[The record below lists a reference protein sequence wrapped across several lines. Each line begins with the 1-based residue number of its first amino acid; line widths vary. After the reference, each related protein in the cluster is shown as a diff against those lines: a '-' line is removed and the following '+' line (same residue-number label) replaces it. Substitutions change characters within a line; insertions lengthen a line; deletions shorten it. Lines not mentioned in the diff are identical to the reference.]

1 MLLQNGEKWRSVVSN
16 PFLRRVVARLLSGG
30 VLAAFCVPLHLG
42 AEERSTLLEAARSVI
57 ASAEYPALITLDERG
72 QPRARTVDAFVPDD
86 DFVVW
91 VATRPVTR
99 KVKQIKAHR
108 SVTLY
113 YFSAELSSY
122 VTLMGDASLVSDT
135 VTKRAMRRV
144 QDHEKLYPHF
154 PDDYILIKVVPN
166 RLEGVLPGFRG
177 DEKTWEP
184 VGVNFP

>member
-1 MLLQNGEKWRSVVSN
+1 MLHQ
-16 PFLRRVVARLLSGG
+16 FLRCGLGSLLNLG
-30 VLAAFCVPLHLG
+30 VLVVLCLPLSLAA
-42 AEERSTLLEAARSVI
+42 EQRSTLLEAARTVI
-57 ASAEYPALITLDERG
+57 ASAGYPALITLDEQG
-72 QPRARTVDAFVPDD
+72 QPRARTVDAFEPDD

-99 KVKQIKAHR
+99 KVKQIKQHR
-108 SVTLY
+108 AVTLY

-144 QDHEKLYPHF
+144 QDHEKLYPRF
-154 PDDYILIKVVPN
+154 PDDYVLIKVVPK

-177 DEKTWEP
+177 DENTWEP
-184 VGVNFP
+184 IGVNFP